1 MDESPNPKKNEKPEG
16 ATGPFFTVW
25 MKKRL
30 PGASP
35 GPWLEMLSK
44 STSQSISGGGFIGE
58 GSTHEPKVR
67 FTKSLRYLHR
77 LPTEEPHL
85 PPSAATFQLKN
96 NWRTKNK
103 ML

>member
-1 MDESPNPKKNEKPEG
+1 MDKGANPEENRNRRRNW
-16 ATGPFFTVW
+16 TVFHRLDE
-25 MKKRL
+25 KKRL

-44 STSQSISGGGFIGE
+44 STFQSISGGGFIGE